1 MESLTNNMLSSVQED
16 YLKHIFLMEEEDT
29 RAGTRDLSKR
39 LKVQPASVTSML
51 KKLAELQL
59 IVHEPYRGATLT
71 PAGRR
76 IALEVIRHHRL
87 IELFLVEALGYGWEE
102 VHEEAERLEHVIS
115 ELFEE
120 RIADFLGHPE
130 VDPHGDPIPT
140 SELKLPEHDKNIPLI
155 ELNEGDE
162 AVIQRVKTQDT
173 DLLNFFSRLNL
184 TIGTRITFLRR
195 APEGV
200 RINVGSERFLLPF
213 SAASHILVQAKTD

>member
-1 MESLTNNMLSSVQED
+1 
-16 YLKHIFLMEEEDT
+16 MEEEDV
-29 RAGTRDLSKR
+29 RAGTRDLSRR

-140 SELKLPEHDKNIPLI
+140 SELKLPEHDKNIPLL
-155 ELNEGDE
+155 EFNEGDD

-195 APEGV
+195 AQEGV

-213 SAASHILVQAKTD
+213 SAASHILVQTNTD

>member
-1 MESLTNNMLSSVQED
+1 MLSPVQED
-16 YLKHIFLMEEEDT
+16 YLKHIYLMEEEEI

-39 LKVQPASVTSML
+39 LNVQPASVTSML
-51 KKLAELQL
+51 KKLAELHL
-59 IVHEPYRGATLT
+59 IVHEPYRGAKLT
-71 PAGRR
+71 PSGRR

-120 RIADFLGHPE
+120 RIADFLGNPV

-140 SELKLPEHDKNIPLI
+140 SELKLPEHDKNVPLL
-155 ELNEGDE
+155 ELNDGDE
-162 AVIQRVKTQDT
+162 AVIQRVKTQDR

-195 APEGV
+195 AQEGI
-200 RINVGSERFLLPF
+200 RLNIGSERFILPF
-213 SAASHILVQAKTD
+213 AAASHLLVRTQKI